1 MRQQLDNFESVIFES
16 QGMLPVKNGNVIGD
30 VLKDLLSLRW
40 LSLLSESNRFRFRR
54 LRARVGHR

>member
-1 MRQQLDNFESVIFES
+1 MQHQLEDFKSVIFES
-16 QGMLPVKNGNVIGD
+16 QGMLPVKNGNVMED

-40 LSLLSESNRFRFRR
+40 LSLLSESDRFRFRG

>member
-1 MRQQLDNFESVIFES
+1 MQHQLEDFKSIIFES

-40 LSLLSESNRFRFRR
+40 LSLVV
-54 LRARVGHR
+54 RV